1 MRRAHGL
8 DAADVAARLLRVLL
22 VDGLQ
27 PAGRRLFRV
36 GIRVRVR
43 VRVRVGVRVRVRVRV
58 YLAVQPVQVA
68 HAKLQVRLC
77 VGRVLLQR
85 RAPRLLASGLER
97 EPDGG
102 GTPD

>member
-58 YLAVQPVQVA
+58 
-68 HAKLQVRLC
+68 
-77 VGRVLLQR
+77 
-85 RAPRLLASGLER
+85 
-97 EPDGG
+97 
-102 GTPD
+102 